1 MLHVHSTH
9 LCILLLHHI
18 YYLSPFFQSFTPR
31 LPFTISQKFYFDM
44 QDTFNPQGLFIA
56 KILDVV

>member
-1 MLHVHSTH
+1 MFTQLTYVFFCSITSITFP
-9 LCILLLHHI
+9 L
-18 YYLSPFFQSFTPR
+18 FFQSFTPR